1 MKMVIVLWLLFSSSA
16 FALQVLSSVY
26 NSRVDVLELQVQYT
40 GSDNFE
46 HRFEMHLSNC
56 ALSRTENIGTVNVCD
71 GQVID
76 LTGPVDRGQSV
87 IKRQL
92 NVSLASLSSDVR
104 PIVIGFESGIVLIP
118 KKGY

>member
-1 MKMVIVLWLLFSSSA
+1 MKVFFVWMLVSSSA
-16 FALQVLSSVY
+16 FALQVIGSVY
-26 NSRVDVLELQVQYT
+26 NAQTDILELQVQYT
-40 GSDNFE
+40 GGDFE
-46 HRFEMHLSNC
+46 HRFEMHLNNC

-71 GQVID
+71 GHIVD
-76 LTGPVDRGQSV
+76 LTGPGDRGQSV
-87 IKRQL
+87 VKRQL